1 MKQLTLFE
9 ERDIWEEWH
18 KLLEPYRKGISGGCY
33 LCPLHQLCKGRCCGD
48 GTITHG
54 SKEKLEQVMEHI
66 IDNYDFAEYYKNW
79 KLDMLHKY
87 IKRHRRQ
94 EWKWNNYHNEEHAPK
109 VNGQLNELSIKWHK
123 YWLNNLEQIE
133 KEQRWDW
140 TLEEEW
146 TDYKKWR
153 KEQL

>member
-18 KLLEPYRKGISGGCY
+18 KLLDPYRKGISGGCY

-66 IDNYDFAEYYKNW
+66 VDNYDFDKYYRKW
-79 KLDMLHKY
+79 KLDMLHRY
-87 IKRHRRQ
+87 IKKQRREWWKYYNGLEPKGFCDDDLKWERH
-94 EWKWNNYHNEEHAPK
+94 
-109 VNGQLNELSIKWHK
+109 
-123 YWLNNLEQIE
+123 WLDSLEQIE
-133 KEQRWDW
+133 REQRWDW

-153 KEQL
+153 KENKDE